1 MFTNKNISL
10 IKKNICNFSKLL
22 PLILCWMVLYV
33 TWREIVTNINSIISF
48 LLSSHVDP
56 WKCVLSYNITCNKCK
71 KIRLKIRILPTLYN
85 IILRIYNNYINSI
98 RFFDNAWRERQINCT
113 NSRKLLQLYDHA
125 DKLCIFHCWYFQITF
140 AINRMCSLIWWYR
153 FLYVLSIHVPRT
165 VSRRILLLPKA
176 NIIYRSLFSTAFK
189 TFAQI
194 HFLL

>member
-1 MFTNKNISL
+1 MLILGSVSLVTISL
-10 IKKNICNFSKLL
+10 VINVKNKTQLN
-22 PLILCWMVLYV
+22 
-33 TWREIVTNINSIISF
+33 
-48 LLSSHVDP
+48 
-56 WKCVLSYNITCNKCK
+56 
-71 KIRLKIRILPTLYN
+71 PTLYN

-98 RFFDNAWRERQINCT
+98 RFFDNAWRERRINCT
-113 NSRKLLQLYDHA
+113 NSQKLLQLYDHA

>member
-1 MFTNKNISL
+1 MLILGSASLVTISL
-10 IKKNICNFSKLL
+10 
-22 PLILCWMVLYV
+22 V
-33 TWREIVTNINSIISF
+33 INVRNSDS
-48 LLSSHVDP
+48 
-56 WKCVLSYNITCNKCK
+56 NKSTT
-71 KIRLKIRILPTLYN
+71 TLDI

-165 VSRRILLLPKA
+165 VSRRILLLPKV